1 MERNLEAE
9 IDALRA
15 QVAELAAYVG
25 LAKGAKEETDAEEEH
40 PHVGHVEKMP
50 GMHPD
55 PAIMSVLSRLEDACG
70 TSHDTGRLAYMGVF
84 SSGGRQ
90 STWIQYDVSADK
102 LLGLIRN
109 GSAER
114 VLACIGSN
122 DRLNILLAVLKA
134 PRTVA
139 QLVEECG
146 YSSTGQVYH
155 HLRSLI
161 AADMLEEESRGYYV
175 VRPDRVQ
182 GILMLLA
189 GIKDMLDPEQ

>member
-1 MERNLEAE
+1 M
-9 IDALRA
+9 D
-15 QVAELAAYVG
+15 
-25 LAKGAKEETDAEEEH
+25 
-40 PHVGHVEKMP
+40 
-50 GMHPD
+50 
-55 PAIMSVLSRLEDACG
+55 
-70 TSHDTGRLAYMGVF
+70 AYMGVF

-161 AADMLEEESRGYYV
+161 AADLLEEESRGYYV

>member
-25 LAKGAKEETDAEEEH
+25 LAKGAKGETDAEEEH

-139 QLVEECG
+139 QLVEE
-146 YSSTGQVYH
+146 
-155 HLRSLI
+155 
-161 AADMLEEESRGYYV
+161 
-175 VRPDRVQ
+175 
-182 GILMLLA
+182 
-189 GIKDMLDPEQ
+189 